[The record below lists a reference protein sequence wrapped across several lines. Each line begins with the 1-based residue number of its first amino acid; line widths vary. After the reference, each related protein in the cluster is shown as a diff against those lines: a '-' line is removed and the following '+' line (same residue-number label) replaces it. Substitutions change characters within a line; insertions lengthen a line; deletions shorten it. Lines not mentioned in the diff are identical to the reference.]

1 MSVCTFTYSE
11 NPFLMSN
18 NNIKKIGVLTSGG
31 DSPGMN
37 AAIRS
42 VVRTCAFY
50 NVECIGIY
58 RGYQGM
64 IEGDFKEMGPRSVN
78 HIIDKGGTI
87 LKSAR
92 SKDFRTIEG
101 RTLAFKKIK
110 EAQIDALVV
119 IGGDGTFT
127 GAEIFN
133 KEFNFPVM
141 GIPGTIDNDIYGTS
155 HTLGYDTA
163 LNTVVEAIDK
173 IRDTASSH
181 NRLFFVEVM
190 GRDAGHIALNAGI
203 GAGAEEILIPE
214 EDLGLERLLESLKKS
229 KASGKS
235 SSIVVVSEGD
245 KIGKNVF
252 ELKEYV
258 EENLP
263 EYDVRVSVLG
273 HIQRGGSP
281 SCFDRVLAAR
291 LGVKAIESLLEGK
304 SNYMVGLLEDKVAL
318 TPLEQAIKG
327 HSKIDQDLL
336 KVSDIMST

>member
-1 MSVCTFTYSE
+1 MSKT
-11 NPFLMSN
+11 
-18 NNIKKIGVLTSGG
+18 IKKIGVLTSGG
-31 DSPGMN
+31 DAPGMN

-42 VVRTCAFY
+42 VVRTCAY
-50 NVECIGIY
+50 HNIECIGIY
-58 RGYQGM
+58 RGYQGL

-78 HIIDKGGTI
+78 NIVNKGGTI

-92 SKDFRTIEG
+92 SKEFMTIEG
-101 RTLAFKKIK
+101 RQKAHQHLTNSNV
-110 EAQIDALVV
+110 DALVV

-133 KEFNFPVM
+133 NEFDYPVM
-141 GIPGTIDNDIYGTS
+141 GIPGTIDNDIFGTS

-163 LNTVVEAIDK
+163 LNTVVEVIDK

-214 EDLGLERLLESLKKS
+214 EDLGLERLLESLQKS

-252 ELKEYV
+252 ELKDYV

-273 HIQRGGSP
+273 HMQRGGAP
-281 SCFDRVLAAR
+281 SCFDRVLASR
-291 LGVKAIESLLEGK
+291 LGVKAVESLLEGK
-304 SNYMVGLLEDKVAL
+304 SNFMVGLLSDKVAL

-327 HSKIDQDLL
+327 KCIIDRELL
-336 KVSDIMST
+336 RVSDIMST

>member
-1 MSVCTFTYSE
+1 MPKT
-11 NPFLMSN
+11 
-18 NNIKKIGVLTSGG
+18 IKKVAVLTSGG

-42 VVRTCAFY
+42 VVRTCAY
-50 NVECIGIY
+50 HNILCVGIY

-64 IEGDFKEMGPRSVN
+64 IEGDFLEMGARSVHN
-78 HIIDKGGTI
+78 IINKGGTI

-92 SKDFRTIEG
+92 SKEFMTVEG
-101 RTLAFKKIK
+101 RKKAYDKLVK
-110 EAQIDALVV
+110 EGVDALVV
-119 IGGDGTFT
+119 IGGDGSFT
-127 GAEIFN
+127 GAEVFN
-133 KEFNFPVM
+133 KEYGFPVM
-141 GIPGTIDNDIYGTS
+141 GIPGTIDNDIFGTS

-163 LNTVVEAIDK
+163 LNTVVECIDK

-203 GAGAEEILIPE
+203 GAGAEEVLIPE

-235 SSIVVVSEGD
+235 SSIVVIAEGD

-252 ELKEYV
+252 ELKDYV
-258 EENLP
+258 EANLP
-263 EYDVRVSVLG
+263 EYEIRVSVLG
-273 HIQRGGSP
+273 HMQRGGAP
-281 SCFDRVLAAR
+281 SCYDRVLASR
-291 LGVKAIESLLEGK
+291 LGVKAVESLLEGK
-304 SNYMVGLLEDKVAL
+304 SNYMVGMLNDKVSL

-327 HSKIDQDLL
+327 HTEIDRDLL
-336 KVSDIMST
+336 RVSEIMSI

>member
-1 MSVCTFTYSE
+1 MSKKIT
-11 NPFLMSN
+11 
-18 NNIKKIGVLTSGG
+18 KIGVLTSGG

-42 VVRTCAFY
+42 VVRTCTY
-50 NVECIGIY
+50 YDIECIGIY

-64 IEGDFKEMGPRSVN
+64 IEGDFKVMGPRTVN
-78 HIIDKGGTI
+78 NIINRGGTI

-92 SKDFRTIEG
+92 SKEFMTVEG
-101 RTLAFKKIK
+101 RKKAH
-110 EAQIDALVV
+110 EHLVSAGVDALVV
-119 IGGDGTFT
+119 IGGDGSFT
-127 GAEIFN
+127 GAEVFN
-133 KEFNFPVM
+133 NEYNFPVM
-141 GIPGTIDNDIYGTS
+141 GIPGTIDNDIFGTS

-163 LNTVVEAIDK
+163 LNTVVEVIDK

-214 EDLGLERLLESLKKS
+214 EDLGLDRLLESLVKS

-235 SSIVVVSEGD
+235 SSIVVVAEGD
-245 KIGKNVF
+245 KMGKNVF
-252 ELKEYV
+252 ELKDYV
-258 EENLP
+258 EEHLP

-273 HIQRGGSP
+273 HMQRGGAP
-281 SCFDRVLAAR
+281 SCYDRVLASR
-291 LGVKAIESLLEGK
+291 LGVKAVESLLAGK
-304 SNYMVGLLEDKVAL
+304 SNFMVGVMQDQITL

-327 HSKIDQDLL
+327 HYPIDQELL
-336 KVSDIMST
+336 RVSDIMST

>member
-1 MSVCTFTYSE
+1 MPKT
-11 NPFLMSN
+11 
-18 NNIKKIGVLTSGG
+18 IKKVGVLTSGG

-42 VVRTCAFY
+42 VVRTCAY
-50 NVECIGIY
+50 HNIECIGIY

-78 HIIDKGGTI
+78 NIVNKGGTI

-92 SKDFRTIEG
+92 SVEFRTPEG
-101 RTLAFKKIK
+101 RKKAHENLLK
-110 EAQIDALVV
+110 AGIDALVV
-119 IGGDGTFT
+119 IGGDGSFT
-127 GAEIFN
+127 GGLIFN
-133 KEFNFPVM
+133 SEYDFPVM
-141 GIPGTIDNDIYGTS
+141 GIPGTIDNDIFGTS
-155 HTLGYDTA
+155 FTLGYDTA
-163 LNTVVEAIDK
+163 LNTVVDCIDK

-214 EDLGLERLLESLKKS
+214 EDLGLDRLLDSLQKS

-235 SSIVVVSEGD
+235 SSIVVIAEGD

-252 ELKEYV
+252 ELKDYV
-258 EENLP
+258 EANLP

-273 HIQRGGSP
+273 HMQRGGSP
-281 SCFDRVLAAR
+281 SCFDRVLASR
-291 LGVKAIESLLEGK
+291 LGVKAVESLIEGK
-304 SNYMVGLLEDKVAL
+304 SNYMVGLKEDKVVL

-327 HSKIDQDLL
+327 KSEIDRELL
-336 KVSDIMST
+336 RVSDIMST

>member
-1 MSVCTFTYSE
+1 MQKI
-11 NPFLMSN
+11 N
-18 NNIKKIGVLTSGG
+18 KIGVLTSGG

-42 VVRTCAFY
+42 VVRTCAY
-50 NVECIGIY
+50 HNIECIGIY
-58 RGYQGM
+58 RGYEGM
-64 IEGDFKEMGPRSVN
+64 IEGDFIEMGPRTVKNIVN
-78 HIIDKGGTI
+78 KGGTI

-92 SKDFRTIEG
+92 SMEFKTVEG
-101 RTLAFKKIK
+101 RKKAYQNLIN
-110 EAQIDALVV
+110 AGVNALVV

-133 KEFNFPVM
+133 NEYHFPVM
-141 GIPGTIDNDIYGTS
+141 GIPGTIDNDIFGTS

-173 IRDTASSH
+173 IRDTANSH

-214 EDLGLERLLESLKKS
+214 EDLGLDRMLESLQKS

-258 EENLP
+258 EEHLP

-273 HIQRGGSP
+273 HMQRGGSP
-281 SCFDRVLAAR
+281 SCFDRVLASR
-291 LGVKAIESLLEGK
+291 LGVKAVESLLEGK
-304 SNYMVGLLEDKVAL
+304 SNFMVGLFNDKVNL

-327 HSKIDQDLL
+327 QSKIDEELIR
-336 KVSDIMST
+336 VSDIMTT

>member
-1 MSVCTFTYSE
+1 MSKT
-11 NPFLMSN
+11 
-18 NNIKKIGVLTSGG
+18 IKKIAVLTSGG

-42 VVRTCAFY
+42 VVRTCAYY
-50 NVECIGIY
+50 NVDCIGIY

-64 IEGDFKEMGPRSVN
+64 IEGDFKEMGPRSVHN
-78 HIIDKGGTI
+78 IVNKGGTI

-92 SKDFRTIEG
+92 SKEFMTVEG
-101 RTLAFKKIK
+101 RAKAYNNLK
-110 EAQIDALVV
+110 EAGVEALVV
-119 IGGDGTFT
+119 IGGDGSFT
-127 GAEIFN
+127 GAEVFN
-133 KEFNFPVM
+133 NEYNFPVM
-141 GIPGTIDNDIYGTS
+141 GIPGTIDNDIFGTS

-163 LNTVVEAIDK
+163 LNTVVECIDK

-214 EDLGLERLLESLKKS
+214 EDLGLDRLLESLRRS
-229 KASGKS
+229 KLSGKS
-235 SSIVVVSEGD
+235 SSIVVIAEGD

-252 ELKEYV
+252 ELKDYV
-258 EENLP
+258 EENMP

-273 HIQRGGSP
+273 HMQRGGAP
-281 SCFDRVLAAR
+281 SCFDRVLASR
-291 LGVKAIESLLEGK
+291 LGVKAVESLLEGK
-304 SNYMVGLLEDKVAL
+304 SNFMVGILNDKVAL

-327 HSKIDQDLL
+327 HSEIDHELVR
-336 KVSDIMST
+336 VSDIMTT